1 MPSVFC
7 CERNMPDETKGL
19 THIDERYRAALPNL
33 SIIGLGKLGA
43 PMAAVFACA
52 GYNIT
57 GSDHNSDLVARIAEG
72 KAPFD
77 ETDLQAHITKAGD
90 KLRAVPTTAEAVAS
104 SDITFVIVPTPT
116 GEDGLFSNQFLL
128 DAVAA
133 IGEALSDKQG
143 YHLVV
148 VTSTVVPGST
158 GSEILQ
164 ALEASSGKSVGTD
177 IGLCYSPEFI
187 ALGSVVHDMKNPDLV
202 LIGASDEKAADKLE
216 AVYRQTVES
225 SPHYCRM
232 NFVNAELAKIAINT
246 FVTTKISYA
255 NMLSTI
261 CDLLPGADIDTIS
274 ATLGAD
280 SRIGPKYLKGGAAFG
295 GPCFPRD
302 NKALTAFAANLGI
315 AAHIAAA
322 TDAQNFEQSK
332 RLVRLL
338 EASVA
343 RSAKVCVCGLSYKTN
358 TNVTEESAGLAI
370 AAALKQAGHTV
381 SAHDPMVQA
390 SAMGAGLALN
400 GDLEEAIANVDAVL
414 IMTPWRTY
422 ETLPQLLKERKSALT
437 IVDPWRMFRAED
449 FGPQVTYI
457 AVGRP

>member
-1 MPSVFC
+1 
-7 CERNMPDETKGL
+7 MPDQIKEPTQSKIG
-19 THIDERYRAALPNL
+19 RAVVLPKL

-57 GSDHNSDLVARIAEG
+57 GTDYNSGLVDSMDAG

-77 ETDLQAHITKAGD
+77 ETDLQAHIAKASD
-90 KLRAVPTTAEAVAS
+90 RLHAVPTTAEAVAS

-116 GEDGLFSNQFLL
+116 GDDGLFSNRFLL
-128 DAVAA
+128 DAISA
-133 IGEALSDKQG
+133 IGETLAAKQG

-148 VTSTVVPGST
+148 ITSTVVPGST
-158 GSEILQ
+158 GTKILT
-164 ALEASSGKSVGTD
+164 ALEASSGKCVGED

-202 LIGASDEKAADKLE
+202 LIGESCKKAGDMLE

-225 SPHYCRM
+225 NPTYCRM
-232 NFVNAELAKIAINT
+232 NFINAELAKIAINT

-261 CDLLPGADIDTIS
+261 CDVLPGADIDTIS
-274 ATLGAD
+274 STLGAD

-315 AAHIAAA
+315 TAHIAAA
-322 TDAQNFEQSK
+322 TDALNLDQAP

-338 EASVA
+338 EATQVGRA
-343 RSAKVCVCGLSYKTN
+343 TVCVCGLSYKTD
-358 TNVTEESAGLAI
+358 TAITEESAGLGI
-370 AAALKQAGHTV
+370 AAALKQAGHKV
-381 SAHDPMVQA
+381 WAHDPAVQKA
-390 SAMGAGLALN
+390 DAAAVFEIFS
-400 GDLEEAIANVDAVL
+400 DLEAAIADVDAVF
-414 IMTPWRTY
+414 IMTPWPVY
-422 ETLPQLLKERKSALT
+422 ERLPTLLKARKRAIT
-437 IVDPWRMFRAED
+437 IVDPWRMFTAED
-449 FGPQVTYI
+449 FEPQVTYI